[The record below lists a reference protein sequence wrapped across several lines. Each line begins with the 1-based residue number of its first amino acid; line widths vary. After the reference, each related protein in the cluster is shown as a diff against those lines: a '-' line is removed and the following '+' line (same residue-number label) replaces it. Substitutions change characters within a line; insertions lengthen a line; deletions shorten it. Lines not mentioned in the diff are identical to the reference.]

1 MHSHGCATRKTIN
14 AAVNFSNKPPPA
26 PSAAAPIQPH
36 HHHTSNN
43 CCFRRCMELSTHT
56 QRTQYRS
63 THTRTH
69 THARAQ
75 FSLLRA
81 ARLSERSSFML
92 GGCTERTSIALR
104 ALFSSFLLLQ
114 RAECRSLQQRHIPRA
129 RVRNAQK
136 CAYVC
141 VDLRFIMFGSSRTH
155 AFCYALS
162 LCELCCVFHMCVAMQ
177 LYCISHRRII
187 IAYCFFNMSS
197 TPAFPLL
204 WYLRSI

>member
-1 MHSHGCATRKTIN
+1 MVTHTHMRIRMHSHGCATRKTIN
-14 AAVNFSNKPPPA
+14 AAVNFSNKPHAPA

-63 THTRTH
+63 THTHTRARTH

-104 ALFSSFLLLQ
+104 ALFASFLLLQ
-114 RAECRSLQQRHIPRA
+114 RAKFRSLQQHRIPRA

-141 VDLRFIMFGSSRTH
+141 VDLQFIMFGSSRTH
-155 AFCYALS
+155 AFCCALS
-162 LCELCCVFHMCVAMQ
+162 V
-177 LYCISHRRII
+177 
-187 IAYCFFNMSS
+187 
-197 TPAFPLL
+197 
-204 WYLRSI
+204 